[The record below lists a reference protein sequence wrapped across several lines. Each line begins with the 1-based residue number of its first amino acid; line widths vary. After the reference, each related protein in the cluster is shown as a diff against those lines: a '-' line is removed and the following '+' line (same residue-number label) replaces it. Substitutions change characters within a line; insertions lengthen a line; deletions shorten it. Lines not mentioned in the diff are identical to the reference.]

1 MFTSFFVKKSASPSP
16 SDAGPC
22 ASDHYLCSTQRL
34 RTLTRPLFLTCRTA
48 NSSPAPATSDFDR
61 VFHPFTI
68 RERVEVAPP
77 NRFYKPGRSYDIEID
92 SKPDLTLKGQFG
104 FSILGRERSRRILMP
119 LNRVPHA
126 DSLASFLSTASKR
139 RIPPYN
145 TYPRP
150 PISVRQ
156 TVNAISDASLTSQD
170 VSNLYDALKDP
181 KKVKVKHFR
190 FKEDL
195 RPGYVGECGTIFL
208 HELRDRVAD
217 CDWVR
222 FDPQVLGPRLR
233 LWSVRGLPSLATRRS

>member
-1 MFTSFFVKKSASPSP
+1 
-16 SDAGPC
+16 
-22 ASDHYLCSTQRL
+22 
-34 RTLTRPLFLTCRTA
+34 
-48 NSSPAPATSDFDR
+48 
-61 VFHPFTI
+61 
-68 RERVEVAPP
+68 
-77 NRFYKPGRSYDIEID
+77 
-92 SKPDLTLKGQFG
+92 
-104 FSILGRERSRRILMP
+104 MP

-145 TYPRP
+145 PYPCP

-195 RPGYVGECGTIFL
+195 RPGYVGESETIVM
-208 HELRDRVAD
+208 HELSDRILIVFGGALI
-217 CDWVR
+217 R
-222 FDPQVLGPRLR
+222 LQVPGRRLR
-233 LWSVRGLPSLATRRS
+233 LWSVRGLPSLATRQS